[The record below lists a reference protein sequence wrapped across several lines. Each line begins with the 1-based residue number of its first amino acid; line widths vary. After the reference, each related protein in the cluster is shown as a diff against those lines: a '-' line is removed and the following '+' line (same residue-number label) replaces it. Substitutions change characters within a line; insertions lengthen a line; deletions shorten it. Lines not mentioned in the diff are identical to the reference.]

1 MNDAVT
7 TMCLQHVKKYYSQA
21 SFSKSNLCDIIINN
35 NIYKK
40 LKRIILS
47 LETILSAHARAHTP
61 AHTQCIYVQYMGLF
75 FREQSEDMGVNHSF
89 NPSHLKK
96 VKLYMDVN
104 HLFHRYFFSFFNK
117 IFWQNLT
124 LSVHVYAL
132 LTTDPPNNDNYILSP
147 HDMLTQVQTINLLT
161 CSVSTK
167 LATWP
172 SSLAPRTL
180 KRVPARSQESR
191 EMRQALAWWWAA

>member
-1 MNDAVT
+1 MQNLVPR
-7 TMCLQHVKKYYSQA
+7 HYS
-21 SFSKSNLCDIIINN
+21 K
-35 NIYKK
+35 
-40 LKRIILS
+40 
-47 LETILSAHARAHTP
+47 HAHT
-61 AHTQCIYVQYMGLF
+61 HTHTHTHTCTIYGTFFFIKQY
-75 FREQSEDMGVNHSF
+75 EHMGVNHSF

-104 HLFHRYFFSFFNK
+104 HLFHQYFFLFSSK

-124 LSVHVYAL
+124 LYAL
-132 LTTDPPNNDNYILSP
+132 LTTDTPYNDNHILSP
-147 HDMLTQVQTINLLT
+147 HDMLTQVQTVNLLT